1 MATSYKGFIR
11 TNLSCDER
19 KVLKQQA
26 SQKGMTLTGY
36 IDALLRNEIK
46 DKTQLVNQNL
56 DSKRL

>member
-19 KVLKQQA
+19 KILKRQA

-36 IDALLRNEIK
+36 IDALLRNDIK
-46 DKTQLVNQNL
+46 G
-56 DSKRL
+56 KRHHDTLINNERSS